1 MFLHNLKYELLSS
14 VRVKEVIIW
23 LIIFPIALGTCFKVA
38 FSSVYENT
46 MVFETINVAVVEDTD
61 EYSAQMFRQVIGDV
75 KMEDEPMF
83 KAKYTT
89 KEKALKLLEDDK
101 VSAVIFE
108 GDPFEGS
115 GFKMTTASNGLKATI
130 VQSFLDQYSHN
141 VELLMTAVSNSGS
154 GSYEDVL
161 STLSAEVNSVA
172 KKQMTHGNT
181 DMYVQYFYNL
191 LAMVA
196 LYGSLSGLHIAIG
209 AQANLSAL
217 GARRNVSPT
226 PKLIQITAS
235 LCATFIQEA
244 VCTAIAV
251 TYTRFVLGIDY
262 GDRLGFVYL
271 AAIIGGC
278 LGVSLGFMVGSIG
291 RMSMGA
297 KNAICNAVS
306 LGLCFFSGLMDGGMK
321 AKVEQSAPWFN
332 KINPAAL
339 ISDSIYCLNVY
350 EDLSRYWEKIV
361 SMIIVAVV
369 LTLLGFLMTRRR
381 RYASV

>member
-1 MFLHNLKYELLSS
+1 MFLHNFKYELLSGM
-14 VRVKEVIIW
+14 RVKEVVIW

-61 EYSAQMFRQVIGDV
+61 EFSAQMFRKVIGDV

-115 GFKMTTASNGLKATI
+115 GFKMTTASNGLRATI

-141 VELLMTAVSNSGS
+141 AELLLTAVSDSGS
-154 GSYEDVL
+154 GSYEDIM

-209 AQANLSAL
+209 GQANLSAL

-235 LCATFIQEA
+235 LCATFVQEA
-244 VCTAIAV
+244 LCTVIAV

-271 AAIIGGC
+271 AAFIGGC

-291 RMSMGA
+291 RMGMAA

-321 AKVEQSAPWFN
+321 AKVELSAPWFN
-332 KINPAAL
+332 RVNPAAL
-339 ISDSIYCLNVY
+339 ISDSVYCLNVY
-350 EDLSRYWEKIV
+350 EDMSRYWEKIV
-361 SMIIVAVV
+361 SMIVITVI
-369 LTLLGFLMTRRR
+369 LTLLGFVMTRRR
-381 RYASV
+381 RYASL